1 MPVRKLTAEWRVCAH
16 GDWGMLSGMKQS
28 QGRLLVML
36 LGLPLFAQDGAALYK
51 QHCARCHDGGV
62 ARAPQAAALQLMS
75 PENVQFALI
84 SGAMQT
90 QGGTLTR
97 AEIRSVS
104 EFVTGKTTS
113 AQAFEKSAY
122 CSAPGPALDNALA
135 QPHWNGWGVDLAND
149 RFQPAAMAQL
159 AATDVYKLK
168 LKWAFGFPSDV
179 RAYAQPTVMGGRV
192 FVGSQGRR
200 VYSLDARSG
209 CIYWTFEP
217 DFAVRSAITV
227 DRQGSRWMA
236 YFGDQHANAYGI
248 DAQTGK
254 LVWKTR
260 VNPHPQAVTTSSPKL
275 FEGRLY
281 VGASSME
288 EVAGANA
295 AYSCCTFRG
304 SIMALDAATGK
315 AIWQTYTIPEEPRPT
330 RKNPK
335 GVQLYGPS
343 GAGVWGS
350 PTIDAVNRRLYIT
363 TGDSYSDPPAR
374 TADAF
379 LALDLATGKMLWSR
393 QITERDAYTIAC
405 NDPKSGGNCP
415 ESNGPDFD
423 FGSSPI
429 LVNLSNGKRALVAGQ
444 KSGVVTAI
452 DPDQQGEVLWQ
463 TRIGHG
469 SYLGGIQWGPAAD
482 ADNVYAAL
490 SDIGFRPSKGTA
502 AAQELDPKTGGGL
515 FALNLATGKRVWAT
529 PSPGCGERPGCSP
542 AQSAAVTV
550 IPGVVFSG
558 SVDGHLRAYST
569 KDGHIVWDVDTIRD
583 YQTVNGVKA
592 RGGAIDGP
600 GPVLVGGMLYVNSG
614 YGIFGGAPGNVLLAF
629 GIN

>member
-1 MPVRKLTAEWRVCAH
+1 
-16 GDWGMLSGMKQS
+16 MKRS
-28 QGRLLVML
+28 HILLPLLLVA
-36 LGLPLFAQDGAALYK
+36 LPLFAQDGAALYK
-51 QHCARCHDGGV
+51 QHCSRCHDGGV
-62 ARAPQAAALQLMS
+62 ARAPQTAALKLMS

-84 SGAMQT
+84 SGAMQA
-90 QGGTLTR
+90 QGGPLTR
-97 AEIRSVS
+97 AEIHAVS
-104 EFVTGKTTS
+104 EFVTGKTI
-113 AQAFEKSAY
+113 AVQAFDKSAY
-122 CSAPGPALDNALA
+122 CSAPGPSLNDALN
-135 QPHWNGWGVDLAND
+135 QPHWSGWGVDLANR

-159 AATDVYKLK
+159 AGTDVPKLK
-168 LKWAFGFPSDV
+168 LKWAFGFPGDV
-179 RAYAQPTVMGGRV
+179 RAYAQPAVVGGRL

-227 DRQGSRWMA
+227 DRQSGRWMA
-236 YFGDQHANAYGI
+236 YFGDQHANAYGVN
-248 DAQTGK
+248 ALTGK

-288 EVAGANA
+288 EVAGADA

-315 AIWQTYTIPEEPRPT
+315 TIWQTYTIPEEVRPT
-330 RKNPK
+330 HKNAK

-350 PTIDAVNRRLYIT
+350 PTIDQIKRRLYLT

-405 NDPKSGGNCP
+405 NDLKSGGNCP
-415 ESNGPDFD
+415 ESKGPDFD

-429 LVNLSNGKRALVAGQ
+429 LVSLPNGKRALVAGQ
-444 KSGVVTAI
+444 KSGVVTAV

-463 TRIGHG
+463 TRLGHG

-490 SDIGFRPSKGTA
+490 SDIGFRPSKGTPA
-502 AAQELDPKTGGGL
+502 GLELDPKAGGGL
-515 FALNLATGKRVWAT
+515 FALNLATGKRVWTT
-529 PSPGCGERPGCSP
+529 PGPGCGERPGCSP

-558 SVDGHLRAYST
+558 SLDGHLRAYST
-569 KDGHIVWDVDTIRD
+569 KDGHILWDVDTIRD

-629 GIN
+629 GVN

>member
-1 MPVRKLTAEWRVCAH
+1 MFLA
-16 GDWGMLSGMKQS
+16 LSLS
-28 QGRLLVML
+28 
-36 LGLPLFAQDGAALYK
+36 LPLFAQDGAALYK
-51 QHCARCHDGGV
+51 QHCARCHEGGV
-62 ARAPQAAALQLMS
+62 ARAPQTAALKLMS
-75 PENVQFALI
+75 PENMQFALI
-84 SGAMQT
+84 SGAMQN

-97 AEIRSVS
+97 PEIRAVS
-104 EFVTGKTTS
+104 EFVTGKATA
-113 AQAFEKSAY
+113 AQPFDKSAY
-122 CSAPGPALDNALA
+122 CSAPGPSLDNALER
-135 QPHWNGWGVDLAND
+135 PHWNGWGVDLANN
-149 RFQPAAMAQL
+149 RFQPTAMAQL
-159 AATDVYKLK
+159 ALMDVPKLK
-168 LKWAFGFPSDV
+168 LKWAFGFPGDV
-179 RAYAQPTVMGGRV
+179 RAYAQPAVIGGRL

-227 DRQGSRWMA
+227 DRQGGRWMA
-236 YFGDQHANAYGI
+236 YFGDQHANAYGV

-260 VNPHPQAVTTSSPKL
+260 VNPHPQAITTSSPKL

-281 VGASSME
+281 VGASSLE

-295 AYSCCTFRG
+295 GYSCCTFRG

-315 AIWQTYTIPEEPRPT
+315 TIWQTYTIPEEPRPT
-330 RKNPK
+330 HKNAK
-335 GVQLYGPS
+335 SVQLYGPS

-350 PTIDAVNRRLYIT
+350 PTIDPVKRQLYIT

-379 LALDLATGKMLWSR
+379 LALDLTTGKTLWSR

-429 LVNLSNGKRALVAGQ
+429 LVSLPNGKRALVAGQ

-463 TRIGHG
+463 TRLGHG

-490 SDIGFRPSKGTA
+490 SDIGFRPSKSSAG
-502 AAQELDPKTGGGL
+502 AQELDPKAGGGL

-529 PSPGCGERPGCSP
+529 PAPGCSERPGCSP

-614 YGIFGGAPGNVLLAF
+614 YGLFGGGAGNVLLAF
-629 GIN
+629 GVN